1 MITQKNVLSL
11 CLLALAGCGVPVW
24 GSGVSAERRLQLD
37 PVRALELQGNIDAR
51 VTPGEAGT
59 ATLRCDDN
67 LIDHIRVE
75 VDEGELDLRF
85 SPGVM
90 GIPATR
96 CALELH
102 EPGLRRIEVSGSA
115 AFVAAGPLPA
125 LTEVEVSGSG
135 SVTVGRDGWSVGA
148 AEEEAPAEEEGA
160 EGSGGL
166 VSGGEDGGLVEEPAA
181 AEAEEAEG
189 EALVSDWT
197 DRLPDPADELFV
209 EVSGSGEVFVGAV
222 AAGLVDVE
230 ISGSGEVGLNGLSDE
245 LVAEVS
251 GSGEVAARAL
261 TAARLDAEVSGS
273 GGVRA
278 TATARAHVE
287 ISGSGEVDVWGD
299 PDQRSKDVSGSGE
312 VRWR

>member
-1 MITQKNVLSL
+1 MLTQKNVLSL
-11 CLLALAGCGVPVW
+11 CILALAGCGVPVW
-24 GSGVSAERRLQLD
+24 GSGVSAERRLHLD

-67 LIDHIRVE
+67 LIDHIRAE

-115 AFVAAGPLPA
+115 DFVAAGPLPA
-125 LTEVEVSGSG
+125 LHEVEVSGSG
-135 SVTVGRDGWSVGA
+135 SVTVGRDGWSVGT
-148 AEEEAPAEEEGA
+148 AEEEEPAEEGA
-160 EGSGGL
+160 EDSGGL
-166 VSGGEDGGLVEEPAA
+166 LSGGEDGGLVEEPAP
-181 AEAEEAEG
+181 AEEE
-189 EALVSDWT
+189 EADSAALLSDWSA
-197 DRLPDPADELFV
+197 RLPDPADELFV
-209 EVSGSGEVFVGAV
+209 EVSGSGEVFVGGVDAS
-222 AAGLVDVE
+222 LVDVE
-230 ISGSGEVGLNGLSDE
+230 ISGSGEVGLRGASHE

-251 GSGEVAARAL
+251 GSGEVAARPL
-261 TAARLDAEVSGS
+261 SAARLDAEVSGS

-312 VRWR
+312 VHWR

>member
-1 MITQKNVLSL
+1 MSKPKNVLSL
-11 CLLALAGCGVPVW
+11 CLLALSGCGFPVW
-24 GSGVSAERRLQLD
+24 GSGVSAERRLTLD
-37 PVRALELQGNIDAR
+37 PVRAIELQGNIDAR

-75 VDEGELDLRF
+75 VEEGELELKF

-115 AFVAAGPLPA
+115 DFVAAGPLPA
-125 LTEVEVSGSG
+125 LRDVEVSGSG
-135 SVTVGRDGWSVGA
+135 SVAVGRGPWVVGDDGA
-148 AEEEAPAEEEGA
+148 AEG
-160 EGSGGL
+160 
-166 VSGGEDGGLVEEPAA
+166 EPAA
-181 AEAEEAEG
+181 EEGGGLLNGEDSGGVVEEVDPATADDEAG
-189 EALVSDWT
+189 ALVDDWSA
-197 DRLPDPADELFV
+197 RLPDPSAELLV

-230 ISGSGEVGLNGLSDE
+230 ISGSGEVGLEGSTDE

-251 GSGEVAARAL
+251 GSGEVAAKAL

-273 GGVRA
+273 GDVRA

-299 PDQRSKDVSGSGE
+299 PDQRSKDISGSGE
-312 VRWR
+312 VHWR

>member
-1 MITQKNVLSL
+1 MMSKPKNVLSL
-11 CLLALAGCGVPVW
+11 CLLALSGCGFPVW
-24 GSGVSAERRLQLD
+24 GSGVSAERRLALD
-37 PVRALELQGNIDAR
+37 PVRAIELQGNIDAR
-51 VTPGEAGT
+51 VTPGEPGT

-75 VDEGELDLRF
+75 VEEGELELRF

-115 AFVAAGPLPA
+115 DFVAAGPLPA
-125 LTEVEVSGSG
+125 LRDVEVSGSG
-135 SVTVGRDGWSVGA
+135 SVEVGRGAWMVGDDS
-148 AEEEAPAEEEGA
+148 AEEEEPAEEGGGLLNA
-160 EGSGGL
+160 EDSGGI
-166 VSGGEDGGLVEEPAA
+166 VEEVDPAT
-181 AEAEEAEG
+181 EEDAG
-189 EALVSDWT
+189 GALVDDWSA
-197 DRLPDPADELFV
+197 RLPAPSAELLV

-222 AAGLVDVE
+222 AAALVDVE
-230 ISGSGEVGLNGLSDE
+230 ISGAGEVGLEGTTDE

-251 GSGEVAARAL
+251 GSGEVAAKAL

-273 GGVRA
+273 GDVRA

-299 PDQRSKDVSGSGE
+299 PDQRSKDISGSGE
-312 VRWR
+312 VHWR

>member
-1 MITQKNVLSL
+1 MSKPKNVLSL
-11 CLLALAGCGVPVW
+11 CLLALSGCGFPVW
-24 GSGVSAERRLQLD
+24 GSGVSAERRLTLD
-37 PVRALELQGNIDAR
+37 PVRAIELQGNIDAR

-75 VDEGELDLRF
+75 VEEGELELRF

-115 AFVAAGPLPA
+115 DFVAAGPLPA
-125 LTEVEVSGSG
+125 LRDVEVSGSG
-135 SVTVGRDGWSVGA
+135 SVEVGRGPWMVGDEGA
-148 AEEEAPAEEEGA
+148 AEEGGGLLNGED
-160 EGSGGL
+160 SGG
-166 VSGGEDGGLVEEPAA
+166 VVEEVDPATA
-181 AEAEEAEG
+181 DDEG
-189 EALVSDWT
+189 GALVDDWST
-197 DRLPDPADELFV
+197 RLPDPSAELLV
-209 EVSGSGEVFVGAV
+209 DVSGSGEVFVGAV
-222 AAGLVDVE
+222 AAALVDVE
-230 ISGSGEVGLNGLSDE
+230 ISGSGEVGLEGSTDE

-251 GSGEVAARAL
+251 GSG
-261 TAARLDAEVSGS
+261 D
-273 GGVRA
+273 VRA

-299 PDQRSKDVSGSGE
+299 PDQRSKDISGSGE
-312 VRWR
+312 VHWR